1 METFTTLGD
10 MLLRRYV
17 VDYIG
22 QAQNLAAPIWSRVPE
37 NSNFIPSGQGAYFP
51 IRLDGNETGGAWRAI
66 DDNQLP
72 SAGNEQ
78 IIQAKVVPTKYYH
91 TVSFSGIAEAVSARG
106 GEDAFASAIT
116 DALSVAVTRA
126 GANFEQAFLRSD
138 GTGALAKTTNTSDV
152 AGATSV
158 IGVDDARP
166 FRNNM
171 VVEFMNS
178 SGIKQ
183 AGPYKIT
190 GRDIGLKTITISGNY
205 DPAVDLTIHP
215 AGEQSGVA
223 ALNSQLT
230 IYGLP
235 AIVAASTGTLYGIT
249 RSSYPI
255 LDSKLV
261 NASGASL
268 DESML
273 RRLRK
278 RIMVETAVGTTDN
291 FVVLSNWEQYD
302 RYTEIA
308 LPYRRFLDMRLELG
322 ASQEM
327 TTFEGRP
334 WLIAYLALP
343 TLVYMLNMSA
353 IERGTVRPFSLDERV
368 NMQWIPGYDAFT
380 VLFKAYLQTVAR
392 MPNQLGSIYGLAEG
406 TY

>member
-1 METFTTLGD
+1 MF
-10 MLLRRYV
+10 
-17 VDYIG
+17 
-22 QAQNLAAPIWSRVPE
+22 
-37 NSNFIPSGQGAYFP
+37 FP

-72 SAGNEQ
+72 GAGNERTV
-78 IIQAKVVPTKYYH
+78 QAKVTPTKYYH
-91 TVSFSGIAEAVSARG
+91 VVSFSGIAEAVSNRG

-116 DALSVAVTRA
+116 DALSTAVTRA
-126 GANFEQAFLRSD
+126 GANFEFAFLRSD
-138 GTGALAKTTNTSDV
+138 GSGYLSKTIAQVDGGT
-152 AGATSV
+152 ATINV
-158 IGVDDARP
+158 EDARP
-166 FRNNM
+166 FRANM
-171 VVEFMNS
+171 VIEILDATTGVKKLGPLTVMSRNIAAASVTLS
-178 SGIKQ
+178 S
-183 AGPYKIT
+183 
-190 GRDIGLKTITISGNY
+190 
-205 DPAVDLTIHP
+205 AVTTSVGDYIHP
-215 AGEQSGVA
+215 AGEQSGVGTR
-223 ALNSQLT
+223 NSNLTILGLPGIVTTGGT
-230 IYGLP
+230 IYGINR
-235 AIVAASTGTLYGIT
+235 ATF
-249 RSSYPI
+249 PI
-255 LDSKLV
+255 LDSKIV
-261 NASGASL
+261 PASSASL

-334 WLIAYLALP
+334 WLIAYLCDP
-343 TLVYMLNMSA
+343 TAVYMLNMSA

-392 MPNQLGSIYGLAEG
+392 MPNQLGAVTGLSAG